1 MNTIHGY
8 ICITMNQISQNW
20 EAFLVVRQISLRF
33 EELLNVLSAM
43 EETFSWKVYIKI
55 FTIMKFFAK
64 VVTNLVF
71 PLYIL

>member
-8 ICITMNQISQNW
+8 ICITMDQISQNW

-55 FTIMKFFAK
+55 FNIMKFFAK